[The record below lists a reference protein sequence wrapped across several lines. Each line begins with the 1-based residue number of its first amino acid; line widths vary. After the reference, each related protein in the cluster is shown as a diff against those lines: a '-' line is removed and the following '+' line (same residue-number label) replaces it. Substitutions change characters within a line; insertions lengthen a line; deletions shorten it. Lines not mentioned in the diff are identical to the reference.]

1 MVFSSVSFIF
11 FFLPAVVILY
21 YILPGKFR
29 LLILTSSSLLFYF
42 FGEAYM
48 IWVMLATTLI
58 DYFCGLMITGGI
70 RKKGISRLPTDQP
83 RTSVQRFW
91 LLVSIISN
99 LLLLGYF
106 KYFNF
111 FTDNFIA
118 LLDLAGLDHKRLDN
132 IARVGL
138 PIGISFYTFQS
149 MSYTIDVYRGEVA
162 VNRSLLKFATFVT
175 MFPQLVAGPIV
186 RYSEVEKQL
195 HTHSFSTEGF
205 VLGLQRFVI
214 GLAKKV
220 LIANT
225 MASVADKV
233 FAIDGPGLSTGLA
246 WIGLIA
252 YTLQIYFDFSGY
264 SCMAVG
270 LGRMLGFDFPENF
283 NYPYVSR
290 SIRAFWQRWHISL
303 STWFR
308 DYLYIPLGGSRHGSI
323 RTYLNLFIVFL
334 ICGLWHG
341 ASWNFV
347 VWGLFHGFFLV
358 AERMAIGK
366 WLGFLPM
373 FISRSYVILVVMVGW
388 VFFRTD
394 DLSHAF
400 EFIKVL
406 FGSKS
411 NGHHL
416 VAEYMYADTWIL
428 MAAGILFSMPVVP
441 HLLTFVNGLSGRR
454 SFLVQ
459 TAYMLSLFIL
469 FLFCVMDLVSGSY
482 NPFIYFRF

>member
-1 MVFSSVSFIF
+1 
-11 FFLPAVVILY
+11 
-21 YILPGKFR
+21 
-29 LLILTSSSLLFYF
+29 
-42 FGEAYM
+42 
-48 IWVMLATTLI
+48 
-58 DYFCGLMITGGI
+58 
-70 RKKGISRLPTDQP
+70 
-83 RTSVQRFW
+83 
-91 LLVSIISN
+91 
-99 LLLLGYF
+99 
-106 KYFNF
+106 
-111 FTDNFIA
+111 
-118 LLDLAGLDHKRLDN
+118 
-132 IARVGL
+132 
-138 PIGISFYTFQS
+138 
-149 MSYTIDVYRGEVA
+149 
-162 VNRSLLKFATFVT
+162 
-175 MFPQLVAGPIV
+175 
-186 RYSEVEKQL
+186 
-195 HTHSFSTEGF
+195 